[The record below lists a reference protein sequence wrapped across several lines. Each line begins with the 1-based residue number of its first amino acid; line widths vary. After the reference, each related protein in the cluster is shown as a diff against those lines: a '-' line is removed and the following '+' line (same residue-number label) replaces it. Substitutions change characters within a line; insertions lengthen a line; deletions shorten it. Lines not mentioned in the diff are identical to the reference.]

1 MIHAMNGHSAVPYTQ
16 TVNHSNVESS
26 TGELP
31 RGYRTR
37 PALLL
42 HKLGNTILERAE
54 DPLAAIGLSSRQY
67 SLLAVMDSDEPQSQL
82 QLAGLC
88 GLLPAQVVPV
98 LDTLES
104 RGLVERTRSETDRRR
119 SVVRLTDSGRELL
132 QRADALGE
140 SIMGALFAHL
150 DPEAR
155 GQLDETVRIAMEGA
169 GG

>member
-1 MIHAMNGHSAVPYTQ
+1 MMAVPYTQ
-16 TVNHSNVESS
+16 TMNHSNLESS
-26 TGELP
+26 LP
-31 RGYRTR
+31 RGYATR

-67 SLLAVMDSDEPQSQL
+67 SLLAVMDSDEPSSQL
-82 QLAGLC
+82 KLAGLC

-98 LDTLES
+98 LDEMES

-119 SVVRLTDSGRELL
+119 SVVRITDPGRGLL
-132 QRADALGE
+132 QRADVLGA
-140 SIMGALFAHL
+140 SIMDALFRDL

-155 GQLDETVRIAMEGA
+155 ERLDEMFRVALVRARA
-169 GG
+169 